1 MGIQLKSTAQPN
13 EGHQGF
19 TLMEVIFAVAIL
31 GISMVTL
38 LGLEI
43 KTIRLQQ
50 LSERT
55 TVSTLLAKEKMIE
68 KMAEIQEQ
76 SSPSL
81 YFDEGEFEAD
91 EYKNYGWEYR
101 LSTTEADTLY
111 RIDLKVYWD
120 PDDRE
125 TSGVNLSSFVKVDSP

>member
-1 MGIQLKSTAQPN
+1 MDTQLKSIARRN
-13 EGHQGF
+13 KGDQGF

-38 LGLEI
+38 LALEI

-55 TVSTLLAKEKMIE
+55 TISTLLAKEKMIE
-68 KMAEIQEQ
+68 KMDEIADQA
-76 SSPSL
+76 SPSL
-81 YFDEGEFEAD
+81 YFDEGEFESE
-91 EYKNYGWEYR
+91 EYKSYGWEYR

-120 PDDRE
+120 PDKRE
-125 TSGVNLSSFVKVDSP
+125 TSAVNLSSFVRVDSP

>member
-1 MGIQLKSTAQPN
+1 MDIQLKSTAKPN
-13 EGHQGF
+13 DGDQGF

-50 LSERT
+50 LAERT

-68 KMAEIQEQ
+68 KMDEIAEQ

-125 TSGVNLSSFVKVDSP
+125 TSAVNLSSFVKVDSP